1 LRILA
6 DTIIVV
12 VGDGPQGA
20 AAGEHAMRTLSA
32 SSFALI
38 TLLTSLAAAQDDA
51 MMEDPNAV
59 VDGIAPYT
67 ARGIT
72 LPARTLRVDLG
83 PSEQGINNS
92 GTINGPF
99 GSAYGLHF
107 GQQRTR
113 VGGGVDETFADGIA
127 TMGFGVSYGIIDAL
141 EVGANLM
148 PIAIDTRYGF
158 YTDNSS
164 ESGFGNITLY
174 GRFAF
179 LRTDTVQM
187 GAQLT
192 MSVPTGVEAFGL
204 GVGLPVSINIGD
216 RLRLETGVEMEMY
229 LGDFGPDD
237 SMISIDLPLAM
248 TVGIGEN
255 LFVGGHVSFLLADL
269 EDVYLVVPLGGHAG
283 YSFRGGALDADI
295 TASFNYSIFGD
306 QDLDSDTRYS
316 EWTIGL
322 GGTLFFSL

>member
-1 LRILA
+1 
-6 DTIIVV
+6 
-12 VGDGPQGA
+12 
-20 AAGEHAMRTLSA
+20 MRTLSA
-32 SSFALI
+32 SSFALV
-38 TLLTSLAAAQDDA
+38 TFMTSLAAAQDDA

-59 VDGIAPYT
+59 VDSTAYT
-67 ARGIT
+67 GRGIT

-113 VGGGVDETFADGIA
+113 VGGGVDETFKDGIA
-127 TMGFGVSYGIIDAL
+127 TMGFGVSYGIIDAF

-148 PIAIDTRYGF
+148 PIAIDSRYAF

-229 LGDFGPDD
+229 LGDYVND
-237 SMISIDLPLAM
+237 STISIDLPLAM

-255 LFVGGHVSFLLADL
+255 LFVGGHVSFLLANL

-306 QDLDSDTRYS
+306 RDSDADTRYS